1 MRSVCLVCCT
11 VCWSSSP
18 ESCAHCDSALK
29 IEDRFL
35 PLYRRFLID
44 DPIVRNPPLP
54 VERPMDEFGDDVF
67 SFMRRW
73 RAESYEA
80 AVRILEDAT

>member
-1 MRSVCLVCCT
+1 MRSICLVCRD
-11 VCWSSSP
+11 VCWSSTVECCP
-18 ESCAHCDSALK
+18 KCEGALK

-35 PLYRRFLID
+35 PVYRRFLFD
-44 DPIVRNPPLP
+44 DPIARNPPMP
-54 VERPMDEFGDDVF
+54 IARPEDEFGDDPY

-80 AVRILEDAT
+80 AVRILEDAA